1 MTALGHL
8 TRKKLY
14 GILIMAGALVAV
26 AGGLYVALNVKTVK
40 ITSDLSCRVTFGK
53 MSAGEAERVLAV
65 ADEELMPVRKYAFA
79 RDAYRAVVDYHR
91 GESRDDALLGM
102 AKTYLAEGER
112 AEAYPWLA
120 RVVEEYPRGSVVE
133 EHELDDV
140 VGGELEATLARPPL
154 DYGWAVKYLGLLS
167 AAESPDAATWRQKFK
182 DIADTPFDL
191 SAVYT
196 HEKELAY
203 VVRETA
209 SRDAR
214 KTALFYAREEIPAKL
229 VKAFKRRV
237 DFGDA
242 VPDEKLAAF
251 VEERVVY
258 VGKLEDVKKAGLD
271 EQAKVRH
278 ENRREELGLGEL
290 PAEWAN
296 AFIAADEDTGWVAAA
311 SVVGQLK
318 DVTIA
323 EALAAAGVDPLTGR
337 STAAER

>member
-1 MTALGHL
+1 L

-14 GILIMAGALVAV
+14 GILILAAALVAV
-26 AGGLYVALNVKTVK
+26 AGGLYVAFNVKTVK

-65 ADEELMPVRKYAFA
+65 ADGKLMPVRKYAFA

-102 AKTYLAEGER
+102 AKTYLAEGKR
-112 AEAYPWLA
+112 AEAYPWLV
-120 RVVEEYPRGSVVE
+120 RVVDEYPRGSAVE
-133 EHELDDV
+133 ERELDAV

-167 AAESPDAATWRQKFK
+167 RAESPDAATWRQKFK
-182 DIADTPFDL
+182 DIVETPFDL

-209 SRDAR
+209 GRDAR
-214 KTALFYAREEIPAKL
+214 KTALFYARGDIPAKL
-229 VKAFKRRV
+229 VQALKRRV
-237 DFGDA
+237 DFGGA
-242 VPDEKLAAF
+242 VADEKLAVF

-258 VGKLEDVKKAGLD
+258 VDKLEDVKKAGLD

-278 ENRREELGLGEL
+278 EKRREELGLGEL

-311 SVVGQLK
+311 SVVGQLN

-323 EALAAAGVDPLTGR
+323 EVLTYAGVAALTGE
-337 STAAER
+337 TLQGEHEKAQ

>member
-1 MTALGHL
+1 M

-14 GILIMAGALVAV
+14 GILILAAAGLAV
-26 AGGLYVALNVKTVK
+26 AGGLYVALNVRTIK

-65 ADEELMPVRKYAFA
+65 ADGELMPARKYAFA
-79 RDAYRAVVDYHR
+79 RDAYRAIVDHHR
-91 GESRDDALLGM
+91 GDACDDAFLGM
-102 AKTYLAEGER
+102 ARTYLAEGKR

-120 RVVEEYPRGSVVE
+120 RVIKECPRGSVVE
-133 EHELDDV
+133 ERKLDAV
-140 VGGELEATLARPPL
+140 VGRELEATLAQPPL
-154 DYGWAVKYLGLLS
+154 DYAWAIKYLGLLT

-182 DIADTPFDL
+182 DIIETPFDL

-196 HEKELAY
+196 HKKELAY

-214 KTALFYAREEIPAKL
+214 KTALFYAREDIPAKL
-229 VKAFKRRV
+229 VEALKARV
-237 DFGDA
+237 RFGDA
-242 VPDEKLAAF
+242 VPDQKLAAF

-258 VGKLEDVKKAGLD
+258 VDKLEAVKKAGLD

-278 ENRREELGLGEL
+278 DKRREELGLGEL
-290 PAEWAN
+290 PAEWVD
-296 AFIAADEDTGWVAAA
+296 AFLAAEEDTGWVAAA
-311 SVVGQLK
+311 SVVGQLN

-323 EALAAAGVDPLTGR
+323 EVLTYAGVAPLTGET
-337 STAAER
+337 SQDEREKAQ

>member
-1 MTALGHL
+1 L
-8 TRKKLY
+8 TKKKLY
-14 GILIMAGALVAV
+14 GILIFAAVGVTV
-26 AGGLYVALNVKTVK
+26 AGGLYVAFNVKTVK

-65 ADEELMPVRKYAFA
+65 ADDKLMPARKYAFA

-91 GESRDDALLGM
+91 GELCDDAFLGT
-102 AKTYLAEGER
+102 ARTYLAEGKR

-120 RVVEEYPRGSVVE
+120 RVVEECPRGSVVE
-133 EHELDDV
+133 EHELDAV
-140 VGGELEATLARPPL
+140 VGREVEATLARPPL
-154 DYGWAVKYLGLLS
+154 DYGWAVKCLGLL
-167 AAESPDAATWRQKFK
+167 ADAESADAATWRQKFK
-182 DIADTPFDL
+182 DIVETPFDL

-214 KTALFYAREEIPAKL
+214 KTALFYAREDIPAKL
-229 VKAFKRRV
+229 VKALKKRV

-242 VPDEKLAAF
+242 VTDEKLAAF

-258 VGKLEDVKKAGLD
+258 IDKLEAVKKAGLD

-278 ENRREELGLGEL
+278 GKRREELGLGEL

-296 AFIAADEDTGWVAAA
+296 AFLAADEDTGWVAAA
-311 SVVGQLK
+311 SVVGQLN

-323 EALAAAGVDPLTGR
+323 EALTYAGVAPLTGETSQGER
-337 STAAER
+337 ETAQ